1 VGRRANVDPVVKVYE
16 SPYACFGNNPIAFAD
31 PLGLDKEDPKNPK
44 TLQEVVVVG
53 VRHKG
58 ASKSSSSQETAKS
71 TIYNIRTFAG
81 YHFATNNNFSFKFWS
96 SQPSCQIQGTYAC
109 GGNNNYFSDTRLDNA
124 SRFNMFV
131 STSTNFNVDESEAS
145 KYGDYE
151 SMVVYQLLNGF
162 VEGKGP
168 ENYNFPTNG
177 IISSKFLNSDIL
189 KAAVTKFNNG
199 NKVQNEQFSFG
210 FGELVK
216 DTRRNRT
223 LYNITGL
230 TGSGTITIVPTAK
243 GVQIKIFNVTSLTSG
258 DLLKNP
264 ISDKNWPKSIIRNS
278 DKPTPYGNI
287 SQTYNLFI
295 PYTKQ

>member
-1 VGRRANVDPVVKVYE
+1 M
-16 SPYACFGNNPIAFAD
+16 
-31 PLGLDKEDPKNPK
+31 GLDKEGPKNPK
-44 TLQEVVVVG
+44 TLKEVVVVG
-53 VRHKG
+53 VRHKE

-81 YHFATNNNFSFKFWS
+81 YHFATNNNFSLKFWT

-109 GGNNNYFSDTRLDNA
+109 GGNNSYVSDTRLDNA
-124 SRFNMFV
+124 TRFNMFV
-131 STSTNFNVDESEAS
+131 SASTEFNVDESEAS

-162 VEGKGP
+162 IEGKGP

-177 IISSKFLNSDIL
+177 IISSKFKNSDIL

-210 FGELVK
+210 FGELAK
-216 DTRRNRT
+216 DTRRNGT

-243 GVQIKIFNVTSLTSG
+243 GVQIRIFNVTSLTSG
-258 DLLKNP
+258 NLLKNP
-264 ISDKNWPKSIIRNS
+264 NSDKNWPKSIIRNS

-295 PYTKQ
+295 PYTK